1 MASRPTSSRAN
12 GGGYTVRLTHAIPMK
27 HKAPARP
34 RVDKIDCDFVEFD
47 LTTNKTL
54 PRKSTRFVQS
64 VYPIPQK
71 LFDELDSYRS
81 TFRTTYGESMYVCG
95 PVYASTTGRSP
106 DFQCLV
112 SGKQFISEDLN
123 DSIQREFCEEIGV
136 GFTDSPVHVGID
148 TYKGKRSAYGYI
160 HAGNAIV
167 SGTDPHFVDGTDNF
181 RQRLNYALVGT
192 RDDLI
197 RLFRAGQTLKLSENP
212 EGGIIGV
219 AIVRFSDVRRI
230 VN

>member
-1 MASRPTSSRAN
+1 MAFCPTSSRAN
-12 GGGYTVRLTHAIPMK
+12 GGGYTVSSTHAKPMK
-27 HKAPARP
+27 HSAPKHHHGN
-34 RVDKIDCDFVEFD
+34 KIDCDFIEFD

-64 VYPIPQK
+64 VYPIPHK
-71 LFDELDSYRS
+71 LFDELDRYRH
-81 TFRTTYGESMYVCG
+81 TFRKTYGDSMYVCG

-112 SGKQFISEDLN
+112 SGKQFIGEELN

-136 GFTDSPVHVGID
+136 GFTDSPIHIGLD
-148 TYKGKRSAYGYI
+148 KYKGKTSSYGYI

-167 SGTDPHFVDGTDNF
+167 SGTDPHFIHGRDNF

-192 RDDLI
+192 RDNLI
-197 RLFRAGQTLKLSENP
+197 RLFRAGQTLKLSEHP

-219 AIVRFSDVRRI
+219 AIVRFSDVRRT